1 MDARTQ
7 KYQFK
12 GVKQDW
18 LLQKFNLFLLG
29 CVAFGEFK
37 NGILILDLPD
47 FVGQRN
53 VKSEIGFVTFV
64 TFRKRAQFAWQR
76 LKKWRVFYSLT
87 NYAIISC
94 RILWSAVRIAMIEDI
109 KQIKEEAR

>member
-12 GVKQDW
+12 GVKQDS

-29 CVAFGEFK
+29 CVPFSESK
-37 NGILILDLPD
+37 NRILILDLPE

-64 TFRKRAQFAWQR
+64 TFRKRVQFA
-76 LKKWRVFYSLT
+76 
-87 NYAIISC
+87 
-94 RILWSAVRIAMIEDI
+94 
-109 KQIKEEAR
+109 